1 MLPARI
7 DSDAVLHYAWRMP
20 HAEPV
25 RQYDADRDADAVD
38 RIHREVGWLGSSL
51 SKPRADARERF
62 IRDSTAF
69 VADIDGVAEC
79 YAASMP
85 GSMLYRGRPIAF
97 SGITSVLTSRIARQ
111 RGLAGSTTA
120 ALLRDA
126 ALDGATVMGL
136 GMFDQGY
143 YERHGFGTG
152 ACDHYAMFDPSLLN
166 VPYCRRTPVRLT
178 ADDSQEMHAARLRR
192 LRAHGA
198 VSLDSPATTEFMA
211 RRSDG
216 DFGLGF
222 RDGVGGEL
230 THHLWINPDRAGTG
244 PYKVLW
250 MAYDTYEQFIELLG
264 LLRNLGD
271 QVYLVRV
278 VEPGGLQLQ
287 DFLDRPFRRHAEAKG
302 GAYETYS
309 TAVANFQFRVL
320 DVGRAVDAVASA
332 HSDDVSI
339 RIDDPAARYELD
351 GWNGVGG
358 VYRCSFG
365 ATSRA
370 KPIDPAEEAV
380 DITMSVGD
388 FTRVWLGVLPASTLY
403 GLGRV
408 TGDRDAAS
416 ALDSVFIGSLPH
428 TDWMF

>member
-1 MLPARI
+1 
-7 DSDAVLHYAWRMP
+7 MP
-20 HAEPV
+20 HAQPV
-25 RQYDADRDADAVD
+25 RKYDADRDADAVD
-38 RIHREVGWLGSSL
+38 RIHREVGWLGGSL
-51 SKPRADARERF
+51 PKPRADARERF
-62 IRDSTAF
+62 IRDSTAI

-111 RGLAGSTTA
+111 RGLAGATTA
-120 ALLRDA
+120 ALVRRA

-152 ACDHYAMFDPSLLN
+152 AYDHYAMFDPSLLN

-178 ADDSQEMHAARLRR
+178 ADDCEQMHAARLRR

-198 VSLDSPATTEFMA
+198 VSLDSSATTEFTA

-222 RDGVGGEL
+222 RDGAGGQL
-230 THHLWINPDRAGTG
+230 SHHLWVNPDRPGTG

-250 MAYDTYEQFIELLG
+250 MAYETYDQFVELLG

-278 VEPGGLQLQ
+278 VEPGGIQIQ

-302 GAYETYS
+302 GTYETYS

-320 DVGRAVDAVASA
+320 DVTRAVDAVASA
-332 HSDDVSI
+332 HSAEVSI
-339 RIDDPAARYELD
+339 RI
-351 GWNGVGG
+351 
-358 VYRCSFG
+358 
-365 ATSRA
+365 
-370 KPIDPAEEAV
+370 
-380 DITMSVGD
+380 
-388 FTRVWLGVLPASTLY
+388 
-403 GLGRV
+403 
-408 TGDRDAAS
+408 
-416 ALDSVFIGSLPH
+416 
-428 TDWMF
+428 